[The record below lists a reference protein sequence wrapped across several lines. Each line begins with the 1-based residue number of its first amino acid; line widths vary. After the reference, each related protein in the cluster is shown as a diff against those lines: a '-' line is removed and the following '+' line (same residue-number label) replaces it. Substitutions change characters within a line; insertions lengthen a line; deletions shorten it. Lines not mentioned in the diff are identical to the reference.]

1 MNLMFWRRRND
12 DETST
17 AEDLVLEQLSAYLD
31 GELTEAEAA
40 EVESLIARDAAAA
53 EVLSDLRLVRSAF
66 GALGEVRAPR
76 SFAIPATAAARPAS
90 ATVGLFRRTE
100 MFMRASAAV
109 AALFFLVAVVNDPGG
124 STPVARQE
132 STLAFDTAAMSAA
145 ESGPALVPAEQTE
158 KGEAE
163 VGAASLAAPAPSDSD
178 TSAPGG
184 GTDASTTGEA
194 GRSEGGPDDGGG
206 SDSQPGGV
214 PVPGAGSS
222 LPEGAPIG
230 GGIDEPP
237 ADAQSDV
244 QAENARNTEELRP
257 LAPGTELIVDSSQD
271 AGGMA
276 LALGVLAGLLTA
288 LSALTAWARR
298 SDGQAR

>member
-1 MNLMFWRRRND
+1 MFWRRRDD
-12 DETST
+12 DETRT
-17 AEDLVLEQLSAYLD
+17 ADDRVLEQLSAYLD
-31 GELTEAEAA
+31 GELTEADAA

-53 EVLSDLRLVRSAF
+53 EVLGDLRLVRSAF

-76 SFAIPATAAARPAS
+76 SFAIPADATPRPTS
-90 ATVGLFRRTE
+90 VTVGLFRRTE
-100 MFMRASAAV
+100 LFMRASAAV

-132 STLAFDTAAMSAA
+132 TSVAFDTASLSAA
-145 ESGPALVPAEQTE
+145 ESGPALVPAERSE

-163 VGAASLAAPAPSDSD
+163 VGATGLAAPAPSDGD
-178 TSAPGG
+178 TPATDGATPSSGG
-184 GTDASTTGEA
+184 VGGAQQTDA
-194 GRSEGGPDDGGG
+194 PL
-206 SDSQPGGV
+206 
-214 PVPGAGSS
+214 PGATNAI
-222 LPEGAPIG
+222 PEGAPIG
-230 GGIDEPP
+230 GGSDEPP
-237 ADAQSDV
+237 ADV
-244 QAENARNTEELRP
+244 QTEDARNTEELRP
-257 LAPGTELIVDSSQD
+257 PAPGTEFLVDSSQG

>member
-31 GELTEAEAA
+31 GELTETETA

-53 EVLSDLRLVRSAF
+53 EVLGDLRLMRSAF

-76 SFAIPATAAARPAS
+76 SFAIPATAAPRPAL
-90 ATVGLFRRTE
+90 ATVSLFRRTE

-109 AALFFLVAVVNDPGG
+109 AALLFVVALVNDPAGG
-124 STPVARQE
+124 TLVARQE
-132 STLAFDTAAMSAA
+132 SSLAFDTAAMSAA
-145 ESGPALVPAEQTE
+145 DSGPVLVPAEQ
-158 KGEAE
+158 KGAAE
-163 VGAASLAAPAPSDSD
+163 VGAASLAAPAPSDGD
-178 TSAPGG
+178 TSS
-184 GTDASTTGEA
+184 TDGATNPSTTGEA
-194 GRSEGGPDDGGG
+194 TGDEGGPDDGDG
-206 SDSQPGGV
+206 SDSQQGGA
-214 PVPGAGSS
+214 PLPGADSS
-222 LPEGAPIG
+222 IPEGAPIG
-230 GGIDEPP
+230 GGVDEPP
-237 ADAQSDV
+237 ADV

-257 LAPGTELIVDSSQD
+257 LEPGTEFLVDSSQD